1 MPLLFQKILNINI
14 ILQLVK
20 PRGWFN
26 STKIDVSYFK
36 LNVDLFEKQ
45 PKNTSGSYSSWY
57 NRDKIENLEYQNSY
71 DKNRVVSDIWDL
83 FKSYEDKIVKDR
95 EALKKKEEEIAL
107 NAKNQKRD
115 DFFMDIKKGIQK
127 DSARD
132 IKLKSILND

>member
-1 MPLLFQKILNINI
+1 M
-14 ILQLVK
+14 
-20 PRGWFN
+20 
-26 STKIDVSYFK
+26 
-36 LNVDLFEKQ
+36 DLFEKQ